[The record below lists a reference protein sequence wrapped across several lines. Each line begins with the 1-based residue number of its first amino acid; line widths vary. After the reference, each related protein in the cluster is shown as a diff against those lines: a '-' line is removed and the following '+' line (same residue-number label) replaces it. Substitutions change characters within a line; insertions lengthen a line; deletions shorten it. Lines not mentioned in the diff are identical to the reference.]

1 MQQIEAFVETGLF
14 LYSLIR
20 REISYRVG
28 LFVEIQLTFDFF
40 SVLFS
45 LR

>member
-14 LYSLIR
+14 LYSLR